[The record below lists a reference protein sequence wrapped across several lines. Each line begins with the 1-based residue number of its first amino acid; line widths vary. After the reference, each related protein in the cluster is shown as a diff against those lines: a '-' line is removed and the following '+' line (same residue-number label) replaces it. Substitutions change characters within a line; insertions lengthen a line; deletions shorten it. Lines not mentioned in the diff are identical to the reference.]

1 MWAEENPLILAQL
14 VRESLEDKQ
23 KDDVVLS
30 PLHEQAR
37 FAFDSYRRKL
47 ETMVTEELKAEIRS
61 VNLRLSLSQAN
72 FEKSALKLGGRRE
85 ELVERLLAEALRTL
99 TVTTAASAGAG
110 ALQDPTVN
118 SVVTLENSSESE
130 NERESESENEDSD
143 SDSDFEFLP
152 DPTKASTQANSSSS
166 SSCRGHLQLPTP
178 EEALR

>member
-61 VNLRLSLSQAN
+61 VNQRLSLSPAN
-72 FEKSALKLGGRRE
+72 LEKSALKLGGRRE
-85 ELVERLLAEALRTL
+85 ELVERLLSEALRTL
-99 TVTTAASAGAG
+99 TVTTAAKTGAG
-110 ALQDPTVN
+110 ALQPPTAN
-118 SVVTLENSSESE
+118 SVVTLDDSSEGEGGSGSE
-130 NERESESENEDSD
+130 DEDSD

-152 DPTKASTQANSSSS
+152 DPKKAPTQASSSS
-166 SSCRGHLQLPTP
+166 SSSFRGHLQLPTP